1 MISIKSAREI
11 ELMREAGEKNILC
24 FKTLEKHIKPGI
36 TTDKINKIVEDFLKK
51 NDCISG
57 TLGFEGY
64 PKSVCVSV
72 NDEVVHGIPGGR
84 VLKDGDIV
92 SVDLVL
98 SYKGYHSNALT
109 LSGTLPIIYVLVA
122 SEW

>member
-1 MISIKSAREI
+1 MKIS
-11 ELMREAGEKNILC
+11 
-24 FKTLEKHIKPGI
+24 
-36 TTDKINKIVEDFLKK
+36 LKK
-51 NDCISG
+51 NDCVSG

-98 SYKGYHSNALT
+98 SYKGYHADATRTYIIGNVPENVKALVEDT
-109 LSGTLPIIYVLVA
+109 KGAFYAGVSQV
-122 SEW
+122 